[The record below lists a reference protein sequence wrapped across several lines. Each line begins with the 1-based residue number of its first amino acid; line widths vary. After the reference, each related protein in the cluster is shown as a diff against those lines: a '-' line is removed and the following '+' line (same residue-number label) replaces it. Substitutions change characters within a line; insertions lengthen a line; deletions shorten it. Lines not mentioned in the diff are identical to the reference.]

1 MLIIKKIIYNN
12 LIQNKFN
19 FDFREL
25 SITVRSKVFRT
36 GEAITVPH
44 DVMEKAKS
52 LLGQK
57 GNADTPSK
65 IIEAATSPKETVV
78 TVKGVVYKV

>member
-1 MLIIKKIIYNN
+1 MFNVSLYLNYTKIKVFNFVDNKKLIYNV
-12 LIQNKFN
+12 LTQNKFN

-36 GEAITVPH
+36 VETITVPH

-52 LLGQK
+52 LLG
-57 GNADTPSK
+57 
-65 IIEAATSPKETVV
+65 
-78 TVKGVVYKV
+78 

>member
-1 MLIIKKIIYNN
+1 MLIIKKIIYSN

-19 FDFREL
+19 LDFREL

-57 GNADTPSK
+57 GNADSPSK
-65 IIEAATSPKETVV
+65 MIEATTSPKTAV
-78 TVKGVVYKV
+78 TVKGDVYKV